1 MEEKTY
7 VDDIDRSIYDIKNDE
22 KDVYRIQEGLAP
34 EIVTFSYISDIFR
47 SIHKD
52 KFRTIL
58 QIPER
63 CFQRFSSQ
71 VDGDSLIVLCL
82 NHE

>member
-34 EIVTFSYISDIFR
+34 EIVTEISRKKRILPGWKFSGCSPCRYI
-47 SIHKD
+47 
-52 KFRTIL
+52 TA
-58 QIPER
+58 
-63 CFQRFSSQ
+63 
-71 VDGDSLIVLCL
+71 
-82 NHE
+82 